1 MPYDGIVL
9 SGAVWEINGLLSGG
23 RIERVFQ
30 TGRYEITL
38 LCHSHSEKY
47 RLLISAN
54 PENPRVHLTKS
65 KKENPMIAPPF
76 AMVLRKHIQSGRI
89 VSILQEGY
97 DRIVTITIET
107 HNEMGDL
114 VNKKLIVEIMGKY
127 SNIILTSENGTI
139 FDSVK
144 RVDEDMS
151 SVREVMP
158 GRRYHLPPAQNKI
171 TPDVFDKFTDISDTA
186 VAKAILNQISGF
198 SPMLSKAICVMAT
211 IDPQKKTSAL
221 DAAERER
228 LDAELRKNCRQ
239 ISSKNYTAGI
249 LEDGKEFHCV
259 EAVLETAQKVQRYNT
274 VNLMLDDFYTKKDT
288 QDRLRQKRSAVM
300 KHINA
305 ATDKCRR
312 KMQIHES
319 TICET
324 EQYEQYKMFGE
335 LITANLYRYPEFA
348 ESVSAINYYEETMP
362 EVTIPLDKNKSVSQN
377 AQIYFKKYRKNKSAY
392 ENAVKYGSECR
403 AELEYLESTAVMLEN
418 DTDFDEIEE
427 VRKELIEQGYIKPE
441 SAGKHTKRQ
450 REDVFVARSPQEYRT
465 ADGFAI
471 LIGKNNLQ
479 NEKLT
484 CRTARPEDLWFH
496 LKNAPGSHVILRTS
510 EHAGNVTAHAIEC
523 AAALA
528 AWYSSARNTNKAD
541 VDYTRVKHVRKQ
553 PGGRP
558 GMVNYT
564 NYKTIT
570 IRPSVSPEERKPDVS
585 PVGRQE

>member
-1 MPYDGIVL
+1 
-9 SGAVWEINGLLSGG
+9 
-23 RIERVFQ
+23 
-30 TGRYEITL
+30 
-38 LCHSHSEKY
+38 
-47 RLLISAN
+47 
-54 PENPRVHLTKS
+54 
-65 KKENPMIAPPF
+65 
-76 AMVLRKHIQSGRI
+76 
-89 VSILQEGY
+89 
-97 DRIVTITIET
+97 
-107 HNEMGDL
+107 
-114 VNKKLIVEIMGKY
+114 
-127 SNIILTSENGTI
+127 
-139 FDSVK
+139 
-144 RVDEDMS
+144 
-151 SVREVMP
+151 
-158 GRRYHLPPAQNKI
+158 
-171 TPDVFDKFTDISDTA
+171 
-186 VAKAILNQISGF
+186 
-198 SPMLSKAICVMAT
+198 
-211 IDPQKKTSAL
+211 
-221 DAAERER
+221 
-228 LDAELRKNCRQ
+228 
-239 ISSKNYTAGI
+239 
-249 LEDGKEFHCV
+249 
-259 EAVLETAQKVQRYNT
+259 
-274 VNLMLDDFYTKKDT
+274 
-288 QDRLRQKRSAVM
+288 
-300 KHINA
+300 
-305 ATDKCRR
+305 
-312 KMQIHES
+312 
-319 TICET
+319 
-324 EQYEQYKMFGE
+324 
-335 LITANLYRYPEFA
+335 
-348 ESVSAINYYEETMP
+348 
-362 EVTIPLDKNKSVSQN
+362 
-377 AQIYFKKYRKNKSAY
+377 
-392 ENAVKYGSECR
+392 
-403 AELEYLESTAVMLEN
+403 MLEN